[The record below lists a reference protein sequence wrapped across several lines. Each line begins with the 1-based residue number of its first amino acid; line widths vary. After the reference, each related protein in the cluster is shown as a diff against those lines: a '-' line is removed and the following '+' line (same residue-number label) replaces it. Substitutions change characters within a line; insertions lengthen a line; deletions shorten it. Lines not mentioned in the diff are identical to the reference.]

1 MRNSSQ
7 EKEVLEKYLPPRSFP
22 VISPHLEKHN
32 IRIKIAGGRVTKFGD
47 FNAAPKKGNIP
58 EISINSNLNSF
69 FFLVTLLHELA
80 HFFVWNEGH
89 FHAKP
94 HGRIWKL
101 HFVRLMNEMISLNIF
116 PDELLPSLKKHL
128 GNPKATSCSDA
139 VLFKKL
145 SHYDHEKPG
154 IYIDD
159 LPDNIM
165 FETINGDLFKKIRK
179 IKTRSLC
186 KQIHSGKKYLFSPV
200 YRVFPVKHKQYIMV
214 FPLIFI
220 FLPDKKKKAPVNSVS
235 DLFHRQTGSGK
246 NNQLQ

>member
-7 EKEVLEKYLPPRSFP
+7 EKEVLEKYLPLRSFP
-22 VISPHLEKHN
+22 VIFPFLEKYSV
-32 IRIKIAGGRVTKFGD
+32 RINIAGGRITKFGD
-47 FNAAPKKGNIP
+47 FNSSPKKGNVP

-80 HFFVWNEGH
+80 HFLVWNEGH

-101 HFVRLMNEMISLNIF
+101 HFTRLMNEIISLNIF
-116 PDELLPSLKKHL
+116 PVELLPSLKKHL
-128 GNPKATSCSDA
+128 ENPKATSCSDA

-145 SHYDHEKPG
+145 SQYDSVKPG

-159 LPDNIM
+159 LPDNTM
-165 FETINGDLFKKIRK
+165 FETVNGDIFKKIRK
-179 IKTRSLC
+179 IKTRNLC
-186 KQIHSGKKYLFSPV
+186 KQLRSGKKYLFSPV
-200 YRVFPVKHKQYIMV
+200 YRVFPVKDKQYIMV

-220 FLPDKKKKAPVNSVS
+220 FLPDKKHK
-235 DLFHRQTGSGK
+235 
-246 NNQLQ
+246 